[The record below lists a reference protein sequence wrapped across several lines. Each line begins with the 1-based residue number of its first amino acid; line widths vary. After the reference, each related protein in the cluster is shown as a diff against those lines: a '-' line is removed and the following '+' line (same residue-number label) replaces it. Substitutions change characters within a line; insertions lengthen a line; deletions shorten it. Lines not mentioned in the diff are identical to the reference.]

1 VAKEALKTVM
11 SDAFGFST
19 LIEDAIGLNVD
30 AFQTI
35 MVLFV
40 KPVTYFNAAKDKYWE
55 NKYRPS
61 IRIWFALS
69 ALTAALQF
77 LWAGKNTPMHDL
89 YTGLMAQIGA
99 QVSEVES
106 RSGKVLD
113 LTSFDPAFAATT
125 LLKWYQVF
133 LPFCFKPL

>member
-1 VAKEALKTVM
+1 M

-89 YTGLMAQIGA
+89 YTGLMDTGSYIQCLGA
-99 QVSEVES
+99 KIELCCEGAISI
-106 RSGKVLD
+106 RCAYPR
-113 LTSFDPAFAATT
+113 FF
-125 LLKWYQVF
+125 
-133 LPFCFKPL
+133 FCFSDRTF